1 MNEDV
6 TRPLPHSIVAEKS
19 VLSTF
24 LQNPETINEAD
35 RLTRDHFYLPAHRI
49 VFDKLREKA
58 AAGQLVEPAALIQTF
73 LDCGTLD
80 SIGGPAT
87 IAELYTYNPSATN
100 LAHYVAVLNDKL
112 SRRIALRAAEGII
125 EAAYQQDEP
134 AALLEATG
142 APIQAIHDT
151 MLSLKPTEDMGMV
164 IERVMNDLQAKIEG
178 RKSPM
183 GIETGIPCFDRRFLG
198 LHAGRTTI
206 ISGYPSGGKSVLA
219 GQLCA
224 EAFLRE
230 HRTLFVSLEMPKHQL
245 AERLIC
251 YIARLKG
258 KAISNPLE
266 YAAEASNGHI
276 KTMDKGTLQKI
287 ANATRRM
294 KDAPFDIEHLTG
306 ANEQMIAATIRKHHR
321 KNHLKVVAVDFAQ
334 RIRASSDTRRENREQ
349 QLSAASKVL
358 ADLAQELGFSLLL
371 LSQLNKEGAAKHAEA
386 LNEDCDLHLQILQD
400 AATKKHIGI
409 AVPKDRHHGQV
420 GALMPV
426 VLNEEFV
433 RFDEITRTEEPKPGY
448 HQ

>member
-1 MNEDV
+1 MNDEV

-24 LQNPETINEAD
+24 LQDPDTINDAD
-35 RLTRDHFYLPAHRI
+35 RLTGEHFYLPSHREI
-49 VFDKLREKA
+49 FDLLRKKA
-58 AAGQLVEPAALIQTF
+58 SASQLIEPASIIQDLLDRGALER
-73 LDCGTLD
+73 
-80 SIGGPAT
+80 IGGASC
-87 IAELYTYNPSATN
+87 IADIYTYNPSTTN
-100 LAHYVAVLNDKL
+100 LAHYTAVLNDKL
-112 SRRIALRAAEGII
+112 SRRIALRAAEGIV
-125 EAAYQQDEP
+125 EAAYQQDDP
-134 AALLEATG
+134 GALLDATG

-151 MLSLKPTEDMGMV
+151 MLSLKPTEDIGMV
-164 IERVMNDLQAKIEG
+164 IERVIDDLQAKLKG
-178 RKSPM
+178 QKSPM
-183 GIETGIPCFDRRFLG
+183 GIATGIPCFDRRFLG
-198 LHAGRTTI
+198 LHEGRTTI

-224 EAFLRE
+224 EAFLHD
-230 HRTLFVSLEMPKHQL
+230 HRALFVSLEMPKHQL
-245 AERLIC
+245 VERLIC

-266 YAAEASNGHI
+266 YATEASNGHLN
-276 KTMDKGTLQKI
+276 TLDKGTLQKI
-287 ANATRRM
+287 STSSMRM
-294 KDAPFDIEHLTG
+294 KNAPFDIEHLTG
-306 ANEQMIAATIRKHHR
+306 ASDQMIAATIRKHHR
-321 KNHLKVVAVDFAQ
+321 KNRLKLVVVDFAQ
-334 RIRASSDTRRENREQ
+334 RIRPSSDNKRENREQ

-400 AATKKHIGI
+400 QATKKHIGI

-433 RFDEITRTEEPKPGY
+433 RFEEITKTTEAAP
-448 HQ
+448 HHNQ